1 MIPED
6 ELEELYAE
14 LKQNTEK
21 PGINI
26 DMLKILVSKKI
37 RDEDKEEQLNE
48 AFKMVA
54 KDDTDDIESEPF
66 KELLMTMGLRWTE
79 E

>member
-1 MIPED
+1 
-6 ELEELYAE
+6 
-14 LKQNTEK
+14 
-21 PGINI
+21 
-26 DMLKILVSKKI
+26 
-37 RDEDKEEQLNE
+37 
-48 AFKMVA
+48 MVA

>member
-6 ELEELYAE
+6 ELEELYHE
-14 LKQNTEK
+14 LKLNTER

-26 DMLKILVSKKI
+26 DLLKVLVSKKI

-48 AFKMVA
+48 AFKQV
-54 KDDTDDIESEPF
+54 F
-66 KELLMTMGLRWTE
+66 YYFCCYN
-79 E
+79 